1 MTTWNDTQSAGLGSR
16 LRSWF
21 LTWKWKR
28 KREAEKTPAVK
39 AEVIVPT
46 CRVLHVINGEY
57 YSGAER
63 VQDLLAQSLPKLG
76 VEVGFACVKSGQF
89 AERRNSQDTPLF
101 NVPMRGRFDFRTA
114 FRLARIVRNNGYDLL
129 HAHTP
134 RTLLIATITGLLT
147 KLPVVYHVHSPAAAD
162 STKWLNNRINAL
174 TEWFCMM
181 WVSAAIP
188 VSESLGRRTIAS
200 GFSPEMVHVV
210 KNGVPARPVRPA
222 RSKSEKEWTIG
233 TVALFRP
240 RKGTEVLLDAIAELR
255 KQGLP
260 VRFRAVGPFETEG
273 YGKELKDRAE
283 RLGITDVVDWTGF
296 TSDVDAELVKMDLFV
311 LPSLFGEGLPMVVI
325 EAMSAGVP
333 VIASRVEGI
342 PEAIR
347 EGVDGLLFDP
357 SDLDGLIV
365 AVRKFIDGQIDWNAI
380 HRQEV
385 ERHAEAFST
394 EVMASGVAE
403 VYGEIIGKL

>member
-1 MTTWNDTQSAGLGSR
+1 MTILNDTQSARLGSR

-28 KREAEKTPAVK
+28 KAEKTPAVK
-39 AEVIVPT
+39 AEVMVPT

-63 VQDLLAQSLPKLG
+63 VQDLLAQNLPKQG
-76 VEVGFACVKSGQF
+76 VEVGFACVKSGLF
-89 AERRNSQDTPLF
+89 DERRTSQDTPLF
-101 NVPMRGRFDFRTA
+101 NIHMRGRFDLGAA
-114 FRLARIVRNNGYDLL
+114 FRLARIAREHGYDLL

-134 RTLLIATITGLLT
+134 RTLLVASIAGLLA

-162 STKWLNNRINAL
+162 STDWLGNRINAL
-174 TEWFCMM
+174 IEWFCMT
-181 WVSAAIP
+181 WISAAIP
-188 VSESLGRRTIAS
+188 VSDSLGRRTVAS

-210 KNGVPARPVRPA
+210 KNGVPARQVRPSRGQDA
-222 RSKSEKEWTIG
+222 KEWIIG
-233 TVALFRP
+233 SVALFRP

-260 VRFRAVGPFETEG
+260 VRLLAVGPFETEE
-273 YGKELKDRAE
+273 YGKQLKDRVS
-283 RLGITDVVDWTGF
+283 RLEISDVVDWTGF
-296 TSDVDAELVKMDLFV
+296 TSDVNAELAKMDLFV

-342 PEAIR
+342 PEAVR
-347 EGVDGLLFDP
+347 DGLDGLLFEPKDVQ
-357 SDLDGLIV
+357 GLV
-365 AVRKFIDGQIDWNAI
+365 AAVRKFIDGQVDWNAI
-380 HRQEV
+380 HSQEV
-385 ERHAEAFST
+385 EHHAEAFSD
-394 EVMASGVAE
+394 EVMASGVADVYAE
-403 VYGEIIGKL
+403 VLGLMA